1 MSTNLANKSQTQS
14 ALTTPGSLQSLSNFL
29 QSDGAK
35 KQIALALPKH
45 ITPDRMIR
53 VVLTAAQKTPKLLQC
68 SNNSIVLSL
77 LNASQLGLEP
87 NGRDAHL
94 VPFWNSKAGCYE
106 CQLIA
111 DYKGLIQ
118 LAYRSGMVDNFSA
131 KAVYEKDVFLYQFGT
146 DEFLKH
152 IPCTEDNPGELI
164 YAWACVRF
172 KNGGSKFVVLN
183 RRDIA
188 RRRAKSQTANRSDS
202 VWNEYPEAMWA
213 KSAVRELSKWVP
225 QTPEFMQFHE
235 AVDADQTIDVQGVTI
250 PTEPEL
256 PPPSKANNLAERMKA
271 EKVQASNGESPVPES
286 AKPSEPPSEPPT
298 EPQTNLA
305 TTMADT
311 YKTWIESLAT
321 DGKLTEAQIS
331 QVNTA
336 IDSEQNI
343 TGAERLALRDLLNP
357 YLPREKRTKKNGK
370 LFDNTPRP

>member
-1 MSTNLANKSQTQS
+1 MSTNLANRPQERT
-14 ALTTPGSLQSLSNFL
+14 ALTTPGDLQSLSKFL
-29 QSDGAK
+29 QSDAAK

-94 VPFWNSKAGCYE
+94 VPFWNSKAGCFD

-131 KAVYEKDVFLYQFGT
+131 KAVYERDIFQYQFGT

-152 IPCTEDNPGELI
+152 IPCTEDNPGDLVF
-164 YAWACVRF
+164 AWACVRF

-188 RRRAKSQTANRSDS
+188 RRRAKSQTANRIDS

-235 AVDADQTIDVQGVTI
+235 AVDTDNTIDVQGVTI
-250 PTEPEL
+250 PAEPET
-256 PPPSKANNLAERMKA
+256 PPPSKANDLAERIKSEKA
-271 EKVQASNGESPVPES
+271 NAGNGENPTPQPN
-286 AKPSEPPSEPPT
+286 KPAEPPT
-298 EPQTNLA
+298 EPP
-305 TTMADT
+305 TTPSTMIADN
-311 YKTWIESLAT
+311 YKTWLEGMAT
-321 DGKLTEAQIS
+321 DGKLSDEQIS
-331 QVNTA
+331 QVTTA
-336 IDSEQNI
+336 IDSEQDI

-357 YLPREKRTKKNGK
+357 YLPQEKRTKKNGGK